1 MRTKLSG
8 AIQPILYLLYGGCC
22 SAFRHLRELMM
33 LRVLRERR
41 SRTKN
46 LGSQASPQVDK
57 HNHTLRQHVSSIFT
71 ARMPYY
77 TRLVY

>member
-1 MRTKLSG
+1 
-8 AIQPILYLLYGGCC
+8 
-22 SAFRHLRELMM
+22 MM